1 MSISIISIIIAAVAL
16 FLSIVSPLFN
26 ALYRT
31 PRHKDNNEQEDD
43 ENSTNDNNN
52 KDTAVSIVIVA
63 HDNAPELE
71 RSLPLFLS
79 QEYKADYQ
87 VIIVA
92 DKSDSETDD
101 IIKRF
106 SHHNNLY
113 ATFMPLS
120 SRYISRKKLAITLGI
135 KAAKHPWVIVTD
147 AWCRPKDSQWLRSF
161 ASYFSENNDIVL
173 GYTTFD
179 KAAPA
184 RYSYEHT
191 LHAAYHLWFATRAK
205 AISTNCHLVAI
216 RKQLFLDEDGF
227 LGNLKYARGEYA
239 FLVNKYST
247 EENTTVALSK
257 TAFLE
262 EETPFKKRWTNN
274 HLFDINSHKSLV
286 GFARHKALYY
296 LDNSWLLLS
305 LFCNILAISYGLLL
319 HDWIVLSIA
328 ILSFLLNYLL
338 RALLS
343 RQTLSAFECRVSC
356 LIIPLLD
363 YSQPFCDLIW
373 RIRYRFADKY
383 DFITHKI

>member
-1 MSISIISIIIAAVAL
+1 MSISIISIIISAVAL
-16 FLSIVSPLFN
+16 FISIVSPLFN
-26 ALYRT
+26 ALFRT
-31 PRHKDNNEQEDD
+31 PYPKDNTAHEDD
-43 ENSTNDNNN
+43 ENTTNDSRH
-52 KDTAVSIVIVA
+52 KDTPVSIVIVA
-63 HDNAPELE
+63 HDNAAELE
-71 RSLPLFLS
+71 RSLPIFLS
-79 QEYKADYQ
+79 QEYESDYQ
-87 VIIVA
+87 VIIVT

-106 SHHNNLY
+106 SYHQNLY

-147 AWCRPKDSQWLRSF
+147 AWCHPKDSQWLRSF
-161 ASYFSENNDIVL
+161 ASYCSESKDIVL

-179 KAAPA
+179 KTAPA

-191 LHAAYHLWFATRAK
+191 LHAAYHLWFATRTK
-205 AISTNCHLVAI
+205 AISTNSHLVAI

-227 LGNLKYARGEYA
+227 LGNLKYVRGEYS

-247 EENTTVALSK
+247 ELYTAVALSK
-257 TAFLE
+257 TSFLE
-262 EETPFKKRWTNN
+262 EDTPFKKRWTNN
-274 HLFDINSHKSLV
+274 HLFDINSHNSLA
-286 GFARHKALYY
+286 GFAKHKALYH

-305 LFCNILAISYGLLL
+305 IFAFILAITYGVLLQ
-319 HDWIVLSIA
+319 DWIVLSAA
-328 ILSFLLNYLL
+328 ILSFALNFLL

-343 RQTLSAFECRVSC
+343 RKTLSALDCRVSC
-356 LIIPLLD
+356 FVIPLLD
-363 YSQPFCDLIW
+363 YSQPFCDLVW